1 MAVEGEVTEQAH
13 DVVCGH
19 DEAEG
24 GFRGPEVL
32 ETEGVESEVLLEFA
46 DPVLTIGPG
55 MGMSLRAL
63 KVTDGWRL
71 IRSLVGWSQGLG
83 ESPLRCQWSGGR
95 LLRSRSTA

>member
-55 MGMSLRAL
+55 IVDVPDLIQG
-63 KVTDGWRL
+63 KVE
-71 IRSLVGWSQGLG
+71 VGYLQTEAVVGKIL
-83 ESPLRCQWSGGR
+83 EEQLP
-95 LLRSRSTA
+95 